1 MEGFAGIIGM
11 FIGILVVALSQ
22 RNSHPRTKSSPRAER
37 DNQLQPSRDLDPRQ
51 KAVVRDLDRQEKA
64 IAFDR
69 FISWAQ
75 RQAQVQGVL
84 WSSLEGQNDYQ
95 RARQVFQDT
104 NKWKQLRQSTLAKY
118 PRCLKCGTTQNLQV
132 DHVVPMVRR
141 PDMFNHESNLQT
153 LCGPCNRRK
162 GVKIIDYRPVQKAA
176 PKPSPSPPTPR
187 RSPRK
192 PWRSESEI
200 VAIRDGIP
208 VFSRYGDGP
217 TDKQKEIL
225 AVLSLSPE
233 ERRQHIKRVAQE
245 LKAER
250 LAAQEARRA
259 KQ

>member
-1 MEGFAGIIGM
+1 
-11 FIGILVVALSQ
+11 
-22 RNSHPRTKSSPRAER
+22 
-37 DNQLQPSRDLDPRQ
+37 
-51 KAVVRDLDRQEKA
+51 
-64 IAFDR
+64 
-69 FISWAQ
+69 
-75 RQAQVQGVL
+75 
-84 WSSLEGQNDYQ
+84 
-95 RARQVFQDT
+95 
-104 NKWKQLRQSTLAKY
+104 
-118 PRCLKCGTTQNLQV
+118 
-132 DHVVPMVRR
+132 
-141 PDMFNHESNLQT
+141 MFNHEDNLQT
-153 LCGPCNRRK
+153 LCGPCNRQK
-162 GVKIIDYRPVQKAA
+162 GVEVIDYRPVQKAP
-176 PKPSPSPPTPR
+176 PKPD